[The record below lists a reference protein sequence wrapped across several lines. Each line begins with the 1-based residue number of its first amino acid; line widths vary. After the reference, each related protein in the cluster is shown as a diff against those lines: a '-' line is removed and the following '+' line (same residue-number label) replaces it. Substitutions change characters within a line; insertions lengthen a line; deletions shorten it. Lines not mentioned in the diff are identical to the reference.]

1 MYSDSNHI
9 VEVSNSRDSSTCMTT
24 FPFPYCPSPFEC
36 SISDYILR
44 IANKYK
50 SKGVTI
56 KICICPNIKQLT
68 FNF

>member
-1 MYSDSNHI
+1 MYSDSNHK
-9 VEVSNSRDSSTCMTT
+9 VEVSNSRDSSICQTS
-24 FPFPYCPSPFEC
+24 FPFPHCPSPFEG

-56 KICICPNIKQLT
+56 KIRICPNIKQLSL
-68 FNF
+68 NF